1 MDVVQSTIALILN
14 TAFSLKKRRI
24 IVLDRDRQVIE
35 LVAELY
41 GEIDSHL
48 DEFISDNDLNW
59 NTIKV
64 IPMGT
69 EVAYYV

>member
-1 MDVVQSTIALILN
+1 MDLVQSTIALILN